1 MSREYY
7 QTSQVSNRE
16 RRNYRNLDKAD
27 IIGYTMGS
35 DNDRGYTNIIQS
47 DNQRMENTNIMG
59 QRNRIKNY
67 LTAPIASQYFQLDEW
82 VEFEKALNEFIWG
95 TNFNQTSFFKK
106 YNLGDSFDL
115 QDPGPD
121 DDWEV
126 LG

>member
-1 MSREYY
+1 MIE
-7 QTSQVSNRE
+7 
-16 RRNYRNLDKAD
+16 
-27 IIGYTMGS
+27 
-35 DNDRGYTNIIQS
+35 
-47 DNQRMENTNIMG
+47 QRTENTNIMR

-82 VEFEKALNEFIWG
+82 VEFENALNEFIWG
-95 TNFNQTSFFKK
+95 TNFNQNSFFKK

-115 QDPGPD
+115 QDPGQ